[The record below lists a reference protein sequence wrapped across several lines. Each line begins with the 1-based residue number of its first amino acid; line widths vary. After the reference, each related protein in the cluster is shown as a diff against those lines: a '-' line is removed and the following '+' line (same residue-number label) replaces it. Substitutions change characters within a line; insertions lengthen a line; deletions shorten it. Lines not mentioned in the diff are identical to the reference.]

1 MTPITTYF
9 NAEHAES
16 LVFIAAGVIALALA
30 LWAWRVKR
38 TPFWRGAAWPLA
50 LIAAIQLVVGGTIFQ
65 RSPQD
70 LARVQQI
77 VAQDKA
83 RIVGEEI
90 PRMQTVM
97 KSFALY
103 RWIEI
108 ALLAAGLALLAL
120 AARSSL
126 WQGVGAGLVVQAG
139 LMLLLD
145 FFAEQ
150 RGQVYLDWLRTL

>member
-1 MTPITTYF
+1 MTPITAYF
-9 NAEHAES
+9 NTEHAES

-65 RSPQD
+65 RSRQD

-83 RIVGEEI
+83 RIVGEEV

-126 WQGVGAGLVVQAG
+126 WQGVGAGLAVQAS